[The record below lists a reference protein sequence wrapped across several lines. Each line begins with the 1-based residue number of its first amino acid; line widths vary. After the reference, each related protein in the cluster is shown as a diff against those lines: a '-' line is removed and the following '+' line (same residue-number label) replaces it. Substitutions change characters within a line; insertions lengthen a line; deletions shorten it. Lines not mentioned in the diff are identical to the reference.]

1 MGLSLVPLPML
12 LFILGLI
19 CIGVEMLNLEIPDPF
34 QTFVAKKYANYKG
47 MVYDFFAKEWYLKTA
62 CCGEELYA
70 PNKKTMTKIRLYHS
84 RNECL
89 GGY

>member
-1 MGLSLVPLPML
+1 MVGLLVQNAISILSKRRCPL
-12 LFILGLI
+12 
-19 CIGVEMLNLEIPDPF
+19 NSYEIPDPF
-34 QTFVAKKYANYKG
+34 ATFVAKKYASFKG
-47 MVYDFFAKEWYLKTA
+47 MRYDFFAKEWYLKTA

-70 PNKKTMTKIRLYHS
+70 PNKKTMTKIRLFHT

>member
-1 MGLSLVPLPML
+1 MPM
-12 LFILGLI
+12 ISYD
-19 CIGVEMLNLEIPDPF
+19 IPDPF
-34 QTFVAKKYANYKG
+34 DTFVANKYKNSSGLK
-47 MVYDFFAKEWYLKTA
+47 YDFFGKEWYLKTA

-70 PNKKTMTKIRLYHS
+70 PNKKTMTKIRLYHT